1 MLHLKNLTY
10 RVGDRILL
18 DNVNIRIPAGHK
30 VGFVGQNGTGKTTL
44 LKLIMRQLSPSGGD
58 IVFPQKWE
66 LGMTT
71 QNAPEG
77 CLSLLDTVL
86 TANKEL
92 TELKKNA
99 EDTSNPERLA
109 QVHDRL
115 RDLEAYSAEAR
126 AARILAGLGFDDDAQ
141 HRPCHEFSGGWRM
154 RIALASLLFV
164 KPDLLLL
171 DEPTNHLDLEA
182 TLWLEDFLKQYRGT
196 LIVVSH
202 DRHLLNLVVQEI
214 LHLETGKL
222 TLYSGGYDKFE
233 NARRMRLE
241 QNIQQ
246 RKKQENERAHIQNF
260 VDRFRYKASKAK
272 QAQSRLKKLQR
283 LQPIADLQADH
294 NRKFIFPT
302 PSPLSPPLL
311 TLEKVDV
318 GYTTEPVLRDINIR
332 LDSDDRIAILGA
344 NGNGK
349 STLIK
354 LLAGRLKPT
363 NGRKTKSSKLRIGYF
378 AQHQTDELNM
388 KGTPV
393 SEIARNRPRD
403 TETQIRSH
411 LGRFGFDQDRAETQ
425 VTALSG
431 GEKARLLFALMSCNN
446 PHILLLDEPTNH
458 LDVDYRQ
465 ALIQAINRFEG
476 AVIIVSHDPHV
487 IELTVD
493 HFWIVQDG
501 AVKSFNGDVKDYR
514 QLLLSR
520 QSGKIFNKRSD
531 SSHHNRKK
539 QRRTAASMRANLAP
553 LKKALAHAED
563 MVESLDSEK
572 KRLQMS
578 MADPALYD
586 GDSDRSV
593 IIQKQLGRIEKELE
607 KAEKTWIKLQEDWDQ
622 QKNG

>member
-1 MLHLKNLTY
+1 MLNLKNLTY
-10 RVGDRILL
+10 RVGDRVLL
-18 DNVNIRIPAGHK
+18 DEVNVSIPTGHK
-30 VGFVGQNGTGKTTL
+30 VGLVGQNGTGKTTL

-77 CLSLLDTVL
+77 SLSLLDTVL
-86 TANKEL
+86 AANREL
-92 TELKKNA
+92 TKLKEDA
-99 EDTSNPERLA
+99 EDISNPERLA

-115 RDLEAYSAEAR
+115 WDLEAHSAEAR
-126 AARILAGLGFDDDAQ
+126 AARILAGLGFDDTAQ

-154 RIALASLLFV
+154 RVALASLLFV

-202 DRHLLNLVVQEI
+202 DRHLLNLVVQKI
-214 LHLETGKL
+214 LHLEKSKL

-246 RKKQENERAHIQNF
+246 RKKQEKERAHIQNF
-260 VDRFRYKASKAK
+260 IDRFRYKASKAK

-283 LQPIADLQADH
+283 LQPIADLQADQ

-318 GYTTEPVLRDINIR
+318 GYTTEPVLRDINVR

-354 LLAGRLKPT
+354 LLAGHLKPT
-363 NGRKTKSSKLRIGYF
+363 TGKKTISSKLRIGYF

-388 KGTPV
+388 KGTPI

-403 TETQIRSH
+403 TDTQLRSH

-425 VTALSG
+425 VLALSG
-431 GEKARLLFALMSCNN
+431 GEKARLLFALMSCNK

-465 ALIQAINRFEG
+465 ALIQAINCFEG

-493 HFWIVQDG
+493 HFWIVQGG
-501 AVKSFNGDVKDYR
+501 AVKNFNGDVQDYR
-514 QLLLSR
+514 QLLLNR
-520 QSGKIFNKRSD
+520 QSGKIINNRPD
-531 SSHHNRKK
+531 SSRHIRKE
-539 QRRTAASMRANLAP
+539 QRRAAASTRANLAP
-553 LKKALAHAED
+553 LKKALAHAEN
-563 MVESLDSEK
+563 MVETLDSEK
-572 KRLQMS
+572 KKLQMS

-586 GDSDRSV
+586 GSLDRS
-593 IIQKQLGRIEKELE
+593 ILLQKQLGRIEKDLA
-607 KAEKTWIKLQEDWDQ
+607 KAEKTWAKLQEDWDQ

>member
-1 MLHLKNLTY
+1 MLHLKNLSY
-10 RVGDRILL
+10 RVGERVLL
-18 DNVNIRIPAGHK
+18 DNVNISIPAGHK

-44 LKLIMRQLSPSGGD
+44 LKLIMRQISPSGGD
-58 IVFPQKWE
+58 IIYPQKWE
-66 LGMTT
+66 LGMTA

-77 CLSLLDTVL
+77 RLSLRDTVL

-92 TELKKNA
+92 TKLKNDA
-99 EDTSNPERLA
+99 EDVSNPEHLA

-115 RDLEAYSAEAR
+115 RDLEAHSAEAR
-126 AARILAGLGFDDDAQ
+126 AAKILVGLGFDDAAQ
-141 HRPCHEFSGGWRM
+141 HRPCDEFSGGWRM
-154 RIALASLLFV
+154 RIALASLLFI

-182 TLWLEDFLKQYRGT
+182 TLWLEDFLKHYRGT

-214 LHLETGKL
+214 LHLERSKL

-233 NARRMRLE
+233 NARHMRLE
-241 QNIQQ
+241 QNIKQQ
-246 RKKQENERAHIQNF
+246 KKQENERAHIQNF

-283 LQPIADLQADH
+283 LQPIAYLQADQ
-294 NRKFIFPT
+294 NREFVFPK
-302 PSPLSPPLL
+302 PARLSPPLL
-311 TLEKVDV
+311 TLENVNV
-318 GYTTEPVLRDINIR
+318 GYSAEPVLRDINVRI
-332 LDSDDRIAILGA
+332 DNDDRIAILGA

-363 NGRKTKSSKLRIGYF
+363 AGKKTKSSKLRIGYF
-378 AQHQTDELNM
+378 AQHQTDELNL
-388 KGTPV
+388 KGTPI

-403 TETQIRSH
+403 TETQLRSH
-411 LGRFGFDQDRAETQ
+411 LGRFGFSQERAETQ
-425 VTALSG
+425 IAVLSG
-431 GEKARLLFALMSCNN
+431 GEKARLLFALMSCNK

-465 ALIQAINRFEG
+465 ALIQAINCFEG
-476 AVIIVSHDPHV
+476 AVIIVSHDSHV

-493 HFWIVQDG
+493 QFWIVQDG
-501 AVKSFNGDVKDYR
+501 AVNSFNGELKDYR
-514 QLLLSR
+514 ELLLSR
-520 QSGKIFNKRSD
+520 QSNKISSKKSDRSR
-531 SSHHNRKK
+531 HNRKK

-553 LKKALAHAED
+553 LKKALAHAENI
-563 MVESLDSEK
+563 VETLDSEK
-572 KRLQMS
+572 KKLQES

-586 GDSDRSV
+586 GASDRSV
-593 IIQKQLGRIEKELE
+593 QLQKQLGRIEKELE
-607 KAEKTWIKLQEDWDQ
+607 KAEKTWMKLQEDLDLQ
-622 QKNG
+622 GNG